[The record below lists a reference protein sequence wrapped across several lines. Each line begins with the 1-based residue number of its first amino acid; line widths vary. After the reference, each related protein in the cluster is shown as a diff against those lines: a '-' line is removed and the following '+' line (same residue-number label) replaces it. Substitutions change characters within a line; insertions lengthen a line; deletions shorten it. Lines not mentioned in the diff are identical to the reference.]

1 MTLTTYL
8 RTLKSIRQ
16 WLSDIVR
23 DIRVEAEHCNPVRK
37 AIYIY
42 IYIYQRWLCRFEG
55 IFTLQTLSITKTIKL
70 VKNRKNRIRKTCT
83 IESVQY

>member
-42 IYIYQRWLCRFEG
+42 IYINDGFVVFKEFSPCKLYQ
-55 IFTLQTLSITKTIKL
+55 LQKRS
-70 VKNRKNRIRKTCT
+70 N
-83 IESVQY
+83 S

>member
-42 IYIYQRWLCRFEG
+42 IYIYIYINDGFVVFKEFSPCKLYQ
-55 IFTLQTLSITKTIKL
+55 LQKRS
-70 VKNRKNRIRKTCT
+70 N
-83 IESVQY
+83 S

>member
-42 IYIYQRWLCRFEG
+42 IYISTMALSFLRNFHPANFINYKND
-55 IFTLQTLSITKTIKL
+55 QTREEQKEQNS
-70 VKNRKNRIRKTCT
+70 
-83 IESVQY
+83 